1 MAATA
6 HQIPCNDEFLIL
18 DDPLE
23 RDEIAREIAPA
34 ANGARR
40 FETVLSIDGVHCAAC
55 VIAIEDALQDCVD
68 EVSVNAATRR
78 ARLVWRADA
87 QQLSRACDRIASL
100 GYRPRPV
107 SKRLLDTAQAAG
119 RRTALWRML
128 VAVLCMMQ
136 VMMYSVPRYVA
147 EAGAMSEDI
156 VGLMTWA
163 ERILTLPVMLFAAGP
178 FFTGAWRDLRAWRI
192 GMDVPV
198 ALGIAVT
205 FVASLAAGTSGG
217 EVWFDSLTMFVAFLL
232 VGRWLE
238 AAARERAMAGVG
250 DLLARLPER
259 IERLDD
265 RGGASLVGLRQLR
278 PGDRVRVA
286 AGQAVPADGVVEAGV
301 AHVDESLLSGES
313 RPLLRQPGDALAA
326 GSVSLDAPLT
336 MRLIRSARDSRLQ
349 EIADL
354 MDSASARKPRLAQ
367 LADRWAGPF
376 LGVVLALAA
385 IAWFVWHAIDPS
397 RAAWVAA
404 AVLVVACPC
413 ALSLATPAALL
424 AASGR
429 LARHGLLARSPQA
442 LEALAQAD
450 TFVFDKTGT
459 LTLDR
464 MDVVAVQMKEG
475 GSHSGVQSSAPGDA
489 QAGSLADTQA
499 DAVRITS
506 LQARAVAAALEG
518 GSIHPVAAAI
528 VRHAPAGIALP
539 EVRSVREQA
548 GAGIEGEVLIG
559 GRWHR
564 ARLGSLRFATQQA
577 GGEGMHEG
585 GVNPHDASAMREAGE
600 AGDVCLSI
608 DGRAAA
614 SFTLSETLRPE
625 ALSAIGRLRE
635 AGMQLEILSGDAPDR
650 VARVAKALGIETWHA
665 QASPEDKLARI
676 EALGRLG
683 RRMAMVGDGIN
694 DAPVLARAHVSIA
707 FATGAPLAQH
717 RADLLLLG
725 ERLDRLALARDHARQ
740 AMRVVRQNLIFA
752 TAYNAVG
759 IPLALAGW
767 LPPWLAGLGM
777 AGSSLIVVLNALR
790 LAPSRVTA
798 RSMSPD
804 PVLPPLP
811 AH

>member
-6 HQIPCNDEFLIL
+6 HQIPCSDEFLIL

-40 FETVLSIDGVHCAAC
+40 FEAVLSIDGVHCAAC
-55 VIAIEDALQDCVD
+55 VIAIEDALRDCVE

-87 QQLSRACDRIASL
+87 QQLSRACDRISRL

-107 SKRLLDTAQAAG
+107 SQRLLESAQAAG
-119 RRTALWRML
+119 RRAALWRML

-147 EAGAMSEDI
+147 EAGSMSEDI
-156 VGLMTWA
+156 VGLLTWA

-178 FFTGAWRDLRAWRI
+178 FFTGAFRDLRARRI

-205 FVASLAAGTSGG
+205 FVASLAGGAAGG

-232 VGRWLE
+232 IGRWLE

-250 DLLARLPER
+250 DLLARLPDR

-265 RGGASLVGLRQLR
+265 RGVASLVGLRQLR

-286 AGQAVPADGVVEAGV
+286 AGQSVPADGIVEIGY

-313 RPLLRQPGDALAA
+313 RPQRRQPGDTLAA

-336 MRLIRSARDSRLQ
+336 MRLTRSARDSRLQ

-376 LGVVLALAA
+376 LGMVLALAA
-385 IAWFVWHAIDPS
+385 IAWCVWQLIDPG

-464 MDVVAVQMKEG
+464 IDVVAVKVSQG
-475 GSHSGVQSSAPGDA
+475 GPLIDA
-489 QAGSLADTQA
+489 LGAS
-499 DAVRITS
+499 
-506 LQARAVAAALEG
+506 AVAAALEA

-528 VRHAPAGIALP
+528 IRHAPAGVALP

-548 GAGIEGEVLIG
+548 GAGIEAEVLLE
-559 GRWHR
+559 GRWQR
-564 ARLGSLRFATQQA
+564 AHLGSPRFAAPQTVS
-577 GGEGMHEG
+577 EGRHEG
-585 GVNPHDASAMREAGE
+585 RVSAYDAGALQEADDT
-600 AGDVCLSI
+600 GDVCLSI

-614 SFTLSETLRPE
+614 SFTLSEALRPE
-625 ALSAIGRLRE
+625 ALTAIRRLRE
-635 AGMQLEILSGDAPDR
+635 AGMQLEILSGDAPAR
-650 VARVAKALGIETWHA
+650 VARVAAALGIETWQA

-676 EALGRLG
+676 DALGRQG
-683 RRMAMVGDGIN
+683 RHVAMVGDGIN
-694 DAPVLARAHVSIA
+694 DAPVLARANVSIA
-707 FATGAPLAQH
+707 FASGAPLAQH

-725 ERLDRLALARDHARQ
+725 ERLDRLALARNHARQ

-759 IPLALAGW
+759 IPLALAGL

-777 AGSSLIVVLNALR
+777 AGSSLVVVLNALR
-790 LAPSRVTA
+790 LAPA
-798 RSMSPD
+798 RLSLPPRSPD
-804 PVLPPLP
+804 PALPHLT

>member
-6 HQIPCNDEFLIL
+6 HQIPCSEEFLIL

-34 ANGARR
+34 ASGARR
-40 FETVLSIDGVHCAAC
+40 FEAILSIDGVHCAAC
-55 VIAIEDALQDCVD
+55 VIAIEGALRDCVD

-87 QQLSRACDRIASL
+87 QQLSRACDRISRL

-107 SKRLLDTAQAAG
+107 SQRLLESAQAAG
-119 RRTALWRML
+119 RRAALWRML

-147 EAGAMSEDI
+147 EAGSMSEDI

-205 FVASLAAGTSGG
+205 FVASLAGGAAGG

-250 DLLARLPER
+250 DLLARLPDR
-259 IERLDD
+259 IERLDEQ
-265 RGGASLVGLRQLR
+265 GLASLVGLRQLR

-286 AGQAVPADGVVEAGV
+286 AGQSVPADGIVEVGH

-313 RPLLRQPGDALAA
+313 RPQLRQPGDTLAA

-336 MRLIRSARDSRLQ
+336 MRLTRSARDSRLQ

-376 LGVVLALAA
+376 LGMVLILAA
-385 IAWFVWHAIDPS
+385 IAWWIWQLIDPG

-464 MDVVAVQMKEG
+464 IDVVAVQINHG
-475 GSHSGVQSSAPGDA
+475 GPLTDA
-489 QAGSLADTQA
+489 L
-499 DAVRITS
+499 R
-506 LQARAVAAALEG
+506 ARAVAAALEA

-528 VRHAPAGIALP
+528 IRHSPAGVALP

-548 GAGIEGEVLIG
+548 GAGIEGEVLLEG
-559 GRWHR
+559 QWHP
-564 ARLGSLRFATQQA
+564 ARLGSPRFAAQQA
-577 GGEGMHEG
+577 VRQGMHQG
-585 GVNPHDASAMREAGE
+585 RVSADDASAMQA
-600 AGDVCLSI
+600 ANDTGDVCLSV

-614 SFTLSETLRPE
+614 SFTLSEALRPE
-625 ALSAIGRLRE
+625 ALTAIRRLRE
-635 AGMQLEILSGDAPDR
+635 AGMQLEILSGDAPAR
-650 VARVAKALGIETWHA
+650 VARVAAALGIETWQA

-676 EALGRLG
+676 ESLGREG
-683 RRMAMVGDGIN
+683 RHVAMVGDGIN
-694 DAPVLARAHVSIA
+694 DAPVLARADVSIA
-707 FATGAPLAQH
+707 FASGAPLAQH

-725 ERLDRLALARDHARQ
+725 QRLDRLALARDHARQ

-777 AGSSLIVVLNALR
+777 AGSSLVVVLNALR
-790 LAPSRVTA
+790 LAPA
-798 RSMSPD
+798 RLSLPPVSPD
-804 PVLPPLP
+804 PALPHLT

>member
-6 HQIPCNDEFLIL
+6 HQIPSSDEFLIL

-23 RDEIAREIAPA
+23 RDEIAREIVPGAD
-34 ANGARR
+34 GARR
-40 FETVLSIDGVHCAAC
+40 FEAVLSIDGVHCAAC
-55 VIAIEDALQDCVD
+55 VIAIEDALRDCID
-68 EVSVNAATRR
+68 EISVNAATRR
-78 ARLVWRADA
+78 ARLVWRADE
-87 QQLSRACDRIASL
+87 QQLSQACERIARL

-107 SKRLLDTAQAAG
+107 SQRLVESAQAAG
-119 RRTALWRML
+119 RRAALWRML

-147 EAGAMSEDI
+147 QAGSMSEDI

-178 FFTGAWRDLRAWRI
+178 FFTGAFRDLRARRI

-205 FVASLAAGTSGG
+205 FVASLAAGASGG

-259 IERLDD
+259 IERLNDQ
-265 RGGASLVGLRQLR
+265 GGASLVGLRQLR

-286 AGQAVPADGVVEAGV
+286 AGQTVPADGVIEAGA

-313 RPLLRQPGDALAA
+313 RPLLRRQGDALAA
-326 GSVSLDAPLT
+326 GSVSVDGPLR
-336 MRLIRSARDSRLQ
+336 MRLTRSARDSRLQ

-376 LGVVLALAA
+376 LGMVLVLAA
-385 IAWFVWHAIDPS
+385 IAWFVWQAIDPG

-464 MDVVAVQMKEG
+464 LDVVAVQVHQGRSEI
-475 GSHSGVQSSAPGDA
+475 DA
-489 QAGSLADTQA
+489 L
-499 DAVRITS
+499 R
-506 LQARAVAAALEG
+506 ARAVAAALEA
-518 GSIHPVAAAI
+518 GSIHPLACAI
-528 VRHAPAGIALP
+528 VRDAPVGIALP

-548 GAGIEGEVLIG
+548 GAGIEGEVLLE
-559 GRWHR
+559 GRWQP
-564 ARLGSLRFATQQA
+564 ARLGSLRFAAQTA
-577 GGEGMHEG
+577 GGEPLRG
-585 GVNPHDASAMREAGE
+585 GLVRDHAAQAAGDTSRLSDTSDASIAVDE
-600 AGDVCLSI
+600 GDVHLSI
-608 DGRAAA
+608 DGRIAA
-614 SFTLSETLRPE
+614 SFSLSEALRPE
-625 ALSAIGRLRE
+625 ALTAIQRLRE
-635 AGMQLEILSGDAPDR
+635 AGMQLEILSGDAPAR
-650 VARVAKALGIETWHA
+650 VARVAAMLGIETWQA

-676 EALGRLG
+676 ESLGRQG
-683 RRMAMVGDGIN
+683 RHVAMVGDGIN
-694 DAPVLARAHVSIA
+694 DAPVLARADVSIA

-717 RADLLLLG
+717 RGDLLLLG

-759 IPLALAGW
+759 IPLAMAGW

-777 AGSSLIVVLNALR
+777 AASSLVVVLNALR
-790 LAPSRVTA
+790 LAPA
-798 RSMSPD
+798 RRSLVPVFPD
-804 PVLPPLP
+804 PALPQLT

>member
-6 HQIPCNDEFLIL
+6 HKIPCSDAFLIL

-23 RDEIAREIAPA
+23 RDEIAREIASA
-34 ANGARR
+34 ADGARR

-55 VIAIEDALQDCVD
+55 VIAIEEALRDCVD

-87 QQLSRACDRIASL
+87 QQLSRACDRIARL

-107 SKRLLDTAQAAG
+107 SQRLLESAQAAG
-119 RRTALWRML
+119 RRAALWRML

-147 EAGAMSEDI
+147 EAGSMSEDI

-178 FFTGAWRDLRAWRI
+178 FFTGAFRDLRAWRI

-205 FVASLAAGTSGG
+205 FVASLAASASGG

-238 AAARERAMAGVG
+238 AAARERALAGVG

-259 IERLDD
+259 IERFDEQ
-265 RGGASLVGLRQLR
+265 GGTSMVGLRQLR
-278 PGDRVRVA
+278 PGDRVRIA
-286 AGQAVPADGVVEAGV
+286 AGQTVPADGVVETGT

-313 RPLLRQPGDALAA
+313 RPLLRRPGDALAA
-326 GSVSLDAPLT
+326 GSVSIDGPLT
-336 MRLIRSARDSRLQ
+336 MRLTRSARDSRLQ

-376 LGVVLALAA
+376 LGMVLVLAA
-385 IAWFVWHAIDPS
+385 IAWLVWQAIDPG
-397 RAAWVAA
+397 RAAGVAA

-464 MDVVAVQMKEG
+464 LDVVAVQVHEDR
-475 GSHSGVQSSAPGDA
+475 SQIDA
-489 QAGSLADTQA
+489 L
-499 DAVRITS
+499 R
-506 LQARAVAAALEG
+506 ARAVAAALEA
-518 GSIHPVAAAI
+518 GSIHPLACAI
-528 VRHAPAGIALP
+528 VRHAPAGITLP

-548 GAGIEGEVLIG
+548 GAGIEGEVLLE
-559 GRWHR
+559 GRWHL
-564 ARLGSLRFATQQA
+564 ARLGSLRFAAQTA
-577 GGEGMHEG
+577 E
-585 GVNPHDASAMREAGE
+585 GE
-600 AGDVCLSI
+600 ALRGGLGRAHAAHAAGNASDLSDPSDTSSAFDQGDVHLSI
-608 DGRAAA
+608 DGRIAA
-614 SFTLSETLRPE
+614 SFTLSEALRPE
-625 ALSAIGRLRE
+625 ALTAIKHLRE
-635 AGMQLEILSGDAPDR
+635 AGMHLEILSGDAPTR
-650 VARVAKALGIETWHA
+650 VARVAAALGIETWQA

-676 EALGRLG
+676 EWLGRQG
-683 RRMAMVGDGIN
+683 RHVAMVGDGIN
-694 DAPVLARAHVSIA
+694 DAPVLARADVSIA

-752 TAYNAVG
+752 TAYNALG
-759 IPLALAGW
+759 IPLAVAGL

-777 AGSSLIVVLNALR
+777 AGSSLVVVLNALR
-790 LAPSRVTA
+790 LAPA
-798 RSMSPD
+798 RISFP
-804 PVLPPLP
+804 PVLPDPALP
-811 AH
+811 QLTAH

>member
-1 MAATA
+1 
-6 HQIPCNDEFLIL
+6 
-18 DDPLE
+18 
-23 RDEIAREIAPA
+23 
-34 ANGARR
+34 
-40 FETVLSIDGVHCAAC
+40 
-55 VIAIEDALQDCVD
+55 
-68 EVSVNAATRR
+68 
-78 ARLVWRADA
+78 
-87 QQLSRACDRIASL
+87 
-100 GYRPRPV
+100 
-107 SKRLLDTAQAAG
+107 
-119 RRTALWRML
+119 
-128 VAVLCMMQ
+128 
-136 VMMYSVPRYVA
+136 
-147 EAGAMSEDI
+147 
-156 VGLMTWA
+156 
-163 ERILTLPVMLFAAGP
+163 
-178 FFTGAWRDLRAWRI
+178 
-192 GMDVPV
+192 
-198 ALGIAVT
+198 
-205 FVASLAAGTSGG
+205 
-217 EVWFDSLTMFVAFLL
+217 
-232 VGRWLE
+232 
-238 AAARERAMAGVG
+238 
-250 DLLARLPER
+250 
-259 IERLDD
+259 
-265 RGGASLVGLRQLR
+265 
-278 PGDRVRVA
+278 
-286 AGQAVPADGVVEAGV
+286 
-301 AHVDESLLSGES
+301 
-313 RPLLRQPGDALAA
+313 
-326 GSVSLDAPLT
+326 
-336 MRLIRSARDSRLQ
+336 MRLTRSARDSRLQ

-464 MDVVAVQMKEG
+464 MDVVAVQLKEER
-475 GSHSGVQSSAPGDA
+475 SHSGAQSSAPGDA
-489 QAGSLADTQA
+489 QAGPLADTQA
-499 DAVRITS
+499 DATPIDS
-506 LQARAVAAALEG
+506 LQARAVAAALEA
-518 GSIHPVAAAI
+518 GSIHPIAAAI

-548 GAGIEGEVLIG
+548 GAGIEGEVLID

-564 ARLGSLRFATQQA
+564 ARLGSLCFATQQA
-577 GGEGMHEG
+577 GGEGTHEG
-585 GVNPHDASAMREAGE
+585 RVNPHDAISTRQAGE

-614 SFTLSETLRPE
+614 SFALSETLRPE
-625 ALSAIGRLRE
+625 ALNAIERLRE

-650 VARVAKALGIETWHA
+650 VASVAAALGIENWRA

-676 EALGRLG
+676 EALGSQG

-790 LAPSRVTA
+790 LAPSRVSA
-798 RSMSPD
+798 PSVSHD
-804 PVLPPLP
+804 PALSLLP

>member
-6 HQIPCNDEFLIL
+6 HQIPCSEEFLIL

-34 ANGARR
+34 ASGARR
-40 FETVLSIDGVHCAAC
+40 FEAILSIDGVHCAAC
-55 VIAIEDALQDCVD
+55 VIAIEGALRDCVD

-87 QQLSRACDRIASL
+87 QQLSRACDRISRL

-107 SKRLLDTAQAAG
+107 SQRLHESAQAAG
-119 RRTALWRML
+119 RRAALWRML

-147 EAGAMSEDI
+147 EAGSMSEDI

-205 FVASLAAGTSGG
+205 FVASLAGGAAGG

-250 DLLARLPER
+250 DLLARLPDR
-259 IERLDD
+259 IERLDEQ
-265 RGGASLVGLRQLR
+265 GVASLVGLRQLR

-286 AGQAVPADGVVEAGV
+286 AGQSVPADGIVEVGH

-313 RPLLRQPGDALAA
+313 RPQLRQPGDTLAA

-336 MRLIRSARDSRLQ
+336 MRLTRSARDSRLQ

-376 LGVVLALAA
+376 LGMVLILAA
-385 IAWFVWHAIDPS
+385 IAWCIWQLIDPG
-397 RAAWVAA
+397 RAPWVAA

-464 MDVVAVQMKEG
+464 IDVVAVQINHG
-475 GSHSGVQSSAPGDA
+475 GPLTDA
-489 QAGSLADTQA
+489 L
-499 DAVRITS
+499 R
-506 LQARAVAAALEG
+506 ARAVAAALEA

-528 VRHAPAGIALP
+528 IRHSPAGVALP

-548 GAGIEGEVLIG
+548 GAGIEGEVLLEG
-559 GRWHR
+559 QWHP
-564 ARLGSLRFATQQA
+564 ARVGSPRFAAQQA
-577 GGEGMHEG
+577 VRQGMHQG
-585 GVNPHDASAMREAGE
+585 RVSADDASAMQA
-600 AGDVCLSI
+600 ANDTGDVCLSI

-614 SFTLSETLRPE
+614 SFTLSEALRPE
-625 ALSAIGRLRE
+625 ALTAVRRLRE
-635 AGMQLEILSGDAPDR
+635 AGMQLEILSGDAPAR
-650 VARVAKALGIETWHA
+650 VARVAAALGIETWQA

-676 EALGRLG
+676 ESLGREG
-683 RRMAMVGDGIN
+683 RHVAMVGDGIN
-694 DAPVLARAHVSIA
+694 DAPVLARADVSIA
-707 FATGAPLAQH
+707 FASGAPLAQH

-725 ERLDRLALARDHARQ
+725 QRLDRLALARDHARQ

-777 AGSSLIVVLNALR
+777 AGSSLVVVLNALR
-790 LAPSRVTA
+790 LAPA
-798 RSMSPD
+798 RLSLPPVSPD
-804 PVLPPLP
+804 PALPHLT